1 MQRTVLTGLG
11 SVRDKG
17 RLVAVEGRQEMGR
30 WAGPDCNRLTG
41 WDPGTLPP
49 GINTNMKVQ
58 TLQ

>member
-1 MQRTVLTGLG
+1 MVSWVRLSDVQRTVLTGLG

-41 WDPGTLPP
+41 WDPGT
-49 GINTNMKVQ
+49 NMKEK
-58 TLQ
+58 T